1 MKSFKR
7 VNLFTLL
14 EFNGI
19 KHTHPVVM
27 KTNKLLLAGTIGL
40 LLILLNQPAVQGQTE
55 KPAITPGYSD
65 ASYSGLT
72 DNEFLKNWLV
82 AGPVK
87 VSRTAGTPD
96 DNTQKQFFEKDE
108 FTTVAVN
115 AKKSLTPVKIG
126 DSTYSWQL
134 VKSREPVVDF
144 INLFGQRD
152 YATAYALAEI
162 KMDAP
167 AKVLIGVGSDDGI
180 KIFVNGKLVHNN
192 WIGRG
197 TVADD
202 DLVVLDLQKG
212 SNQVLV
218 KVQNMS
224 YGWSFTMRKIGKSI
238 MNDLLVQSA
247 GKGNL
252 DNVKLLFEHG
262 AEINYSNKLEQTA
275 YQSAQLRGRDKVMDY
290 LKEKG
295 AKTDIPIPSFEKLVD
310 NIFKDYKSG
319 STTGVSV
326 LVSKNGEIVY
336 EKGFGSADIGNNVP
350 VTPDT
355 KFKIGS
361 ITKQF
366 TASAILKLREEGKL
380 SLDDKLSK
388 YIPDFPRGDEVTI
401 RHLLTHTSGI
411 HSYTNRTDNMAIA
424 ALPVTI
430 AALIDTIKSSP
441 YDFSPGEQYMYN
453 NSGFV
458 LLGYIVEKISGKNL
472 ADFLDE
478 SFFKPLG
485 MSSTGIYKTQQ
496 ILENEAYGY
505 GYSDGKI
512 EKAAYMD
519 MSWPAGAGALYS
531 TTKDLF
537 KWNEALFNGKVLKEE
552 SLKDAFSKT
561 MLNNGKTIDYGFG
574 WAFGELR
581 GLKLISHG
589 GAVFGFLADLERQ
602 PDNKVNIIVL
612 SNAAP
617 PESGTDVPG
626 AYSQLIAEYLL
637 WPEMKAQASFDSQQ
651 QPDENILK
659 SYTGRYNYGQGAV
672 LIVTVEGNQ
681 LMAAMTGQPAFPIYS
696 TGKDE
701 FAWKVVEASI
711 QFVRDE
717 KGNVIKAIHHQGGQ
731 VIEAPKLE
739 ELVPVKVSSALFDNY
754 TGKYQ
759 VPGGFTVVIS
769 RTGDQLFFQYMTL
782 PPYELLPLSDTE
794 YFSREINFKLNF
806 QIDDT
811 GKADAI
817 KLIVD
822 GAEME
827 AKRIPE

>member
-1 MKSFKR
+1 MKS
-7 VNLFTLL
+7 
-14 EFNGI
+14 
-19 KHTHPVVM
+19 
-27 KTNKLLLAGTIGL
+27 NKLLLTSLIGL
-40 LLILLNQPAVQGQTE
+40 LLIILNGPFAQGQNGNSTL
-55 KPAITPGYSD
+55 TTGYSE

-87 VSRTAGTPD
+87 VSRTTGMPD
-96 DNTQKQFFEKDE
+96 DNTQKQCFEKDE
-108 FTTVAVN
+108 LTTVAVN

-126 DSTYSWQL
+126 DSTYAWQL
-134 VKSREPVVDF
+134 VKSSEPVVDF
-144 INLFGQRD
+144 ISLFGQRD
-152 YATAYALAEI
+152 FATAYALAEV

-167 AKVLIGVGSDDGI
+167 AKVLMGVGSDDGI
-180 KIFVNGKLVHNN
+180 KIFVNGSLVHTN

-197 TVADD
+197 TIADD
-202 DLVVLDLQKG
+202 DLVVLDLKKG

-218 KVQNMS
+218 KVQNMN
-224 YGWSFTMRKIGKSI
+224 YGWSFTMRKAGRDIV
-238 MNDLLVQSA
+238 NDLLVLSA

-252 DNVKLLFEHG
+252 DNVKLLLERG
-262 AEINYSNKLEQTA
+262 AEINYSNKLELTA
-275 YQSAQLRGRDKVMDY
+275 YQSAELRGRDKVMSY

-295 AKTDIPIPSFEKLVD
+295 AKTDIPVPAFDKLVD
-310 NIFKDYKSG
+310 NIFKEYKTG

-326 LVSKNGEIVY
+326 LVSKNGVIIY

-411 HSYTNRTDNMAIA
+411 HSYTNRTDNMLVA
-424 ALPVTI
+424 ALPVSI
-430 AALIDTIKSSP
+430 AALVDTIKSSP

-458 LLGYIVEKISGKNL
+458 LLGYIVEKISDKSL
-472 ADFLDE
+472 ADYLNE
-478 SFFKPLG
+478 TFFVPLG
-485 MSSTGIYKTQQ
+485 MNSTGIYKTHQV
-496 ILENEAYGY
+496 LENEAYGY
-505 GYSDGKI
+505 GYNGGKI

-519 MSWPAGAGALYS
+519 MSWAAGAGAIYS
-531 TTKDLF
+531 TTRDLY
-537 KWNEALFNGKVLKEE
+537 KWNEAIFNGKVLKEE
-552 SLKDAFSKT
+552 SLKEAFSKT
-561 MLNNGKTIDYGFG
+561 ILNNGKTIDYGFG
-574 WAFGELR
+574 WSLGELR
-581 GLKLISHG
+581 GMKLISHG

-617 PESGTDVPG
+617 PKSETDVPG
-626 AYSQLIAEYLL
+626 ACSQLIAEYLL
-637 WPEMKAQASFDSQQ
+637 WPLMKTQVSFDSEQ
-651 QPDENILK
+651 QPGENVLK

-696 TGKDE
+696 AGNDE

-711 QFVRDE
+711 RFVRDE
-717 KGNVIKAIHHQGGQ
+717 NGNVVKAIHNQGGQ
-731 VIEAPKLE
+731 VIEAMKLE
-739 ELVPVKVSSALFDNY
+739 ELTPVKVSPGLFDKY
-754 TGKYQ
+754 TGKYLI
-759 VPGGFTVVIS
+759 PGGSAINIT
-769 RTGDQLFFQYMTL
+769 RTGDQLFLQFMSL
-782 PPYELLPLSDTE
+782 PPYELLPLSDEE
-794 YFSREINFKLNF
+794 YFSREINFRLSFHLGESGN
-806 QIDDT
+806 
-811 GKADAI
+811 ADSVRL
-817 KLIVD
+817 KVD
-822 GAEME
+822 SAEME
-827 AKRIPE
+827 ATRVAD